1 MMETEKLIFRKYTKN
16 DFDLLFDM
24 TSKPNMMKFIRH
36 GGPWTKEETMQSLE
50 KFINWNKDDKGLFLA
65 FNKED
70 NKLIGT
76 SGLIPQIIE
85 GTDELEVGYW
95 VVEQYWGMGYGYEQ
109 AKAWK
114 EYGIDHLKQR
124 RLISLI
130 QHGNVGSKKV
140 AQKNGMKHE
149 KDVDIIGKNV
159 AVYSIEVK

>member
-1 MMETEKLIFRKYTKN
+1 MMETERLMFRKYTKN
-16 DFDLLFDM
+16 DFDLLFEM
-24 TSKPNMMKFIRH
+24 TSEPNMMKFIRH

-50 KFINWNKDDKGLFLA
+50 KFINWNKDDKGLLLA
-65 FNKED
+65 FNKEN

-95 VVEQYWGMGYGYEQ
+95 VVEQHWGMGYGYEQ

-114 EYGIDHLKQR
+114 EHGMDHLKQR

-130 QHGNVGSKKV
+130 QHGNVGSMKV